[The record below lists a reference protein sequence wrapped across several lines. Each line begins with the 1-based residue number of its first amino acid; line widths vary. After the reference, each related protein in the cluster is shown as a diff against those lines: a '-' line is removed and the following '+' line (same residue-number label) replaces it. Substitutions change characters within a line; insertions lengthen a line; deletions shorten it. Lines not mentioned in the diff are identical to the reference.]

1 MRGCRAGCPA
11 MVVGLLLVVG
21 CSRQSAVPVAAS
33 SGPPSDEQHLPF
45 AQTARATGISPTSA
59 VIPPGA
65 HIPAGTPVTVHLRSR
80 LSSAT
85 ARTGDAFEAVLDEPI
100 VVNGQ
105 VLAEQGAPVTGRI
118 MEAKTAGVLASP
130 GYLRLTL
137 GSITIRGQA
146 LPAQSSST
154 FAKGGGP
161 PRKRNLAFSENE
173 SGRALAGAAVPTSGV
188 YPIGDT
194 VSVGGKSRGPV
205 RVNQDVTV
213 GSERRLTFRLTEP
226 IPLHE

>member
-1 MRGCRAGCPA
+1 VGCPA
-11 MVVGLLLVVG
+11 VVLGLMLTVG
-21 CSRQSAVPVAAS
+21 CSRQSAVPVSAS
-33 SGPPSDEQHLPF
+33 SRPPGDQEPLPF

-105 VLAEQGAPVTGRI
+105 VLAERGAPVNGRI
-118 MEAKTAGVLASP
+118 IEAKAAGVQGSP

-137 GSITIRGQA
+137 DSITIQGEA

-154 FAKGGGP
+154 FAKGGLP
-161 PRKRNLAFSENE
+161 PVKRNLDFVENP
-173 SGRALAGAAVPTSGV
+173 SSRNALLGAAVPASNV
-188 YPIGDT
+188 YPIGSQA
-194 VSVGGKSRGPV
+194 SVDGKTRGLPAV
-205 RVNQDVTV
+205 IQDVTV
-213 GSERRLTFRLTEP
+213 GPERRLSFRLTEP